1 MVFMRIILAIMDIF
15 LGHNEDNFLKFWPE
29 LSLTY
34 AVNFF
39 KGSVT
44 HDPYF
49 LIYREMT
56 EHFIHYA

>member
-1 MVFMRIILAIMDIF
+1 MDIF

-39 KGSVT
+39 KGR
-44 HDPYF
+44 F
-49 LIYREMT
+49 IIKKREKILVRVKKIT
-56 EHFIHYA
+56 